1 MIGAAPLAQLHVR
14 HTVGLADPIVPSDIA
29 PEERLDDGL
38 PQSLA
43 DCVESQGLT
52 YFKVKVNGDLEA
64 DLVRLARDCRVVG
77 RARRRVQGHARWQ

>member
-1 MIGAAPLAQLHVR
+1 MRCGRELLRVAQGQSPRLGSGGDSPELQGVEPGQVIGAAPLAQLHVR

-43 DCVESQGLT
+43 DCVERQG
-52 YFKVKVNGDLEA
+52 
-64 DLVRLARDCRVVG
+64 
-77 RARRRVQGHARWQ
+77 